1 MSEYLEAISRL
12 NAPERTPG
20 VNIPRSLYLPPKN
33 TAKHMNKI
41 MRETLNTPLPKYSIP
56 QTCFI
61 NKSDQDFFEFE
72 LDKQFTLAKGGRK
85 SIAIRKINCGVDAD
99 YNDYFTDERDFL
111 MDFKATVTGIYMNG
125 GTVVRV
131 ITKEITHS
139 NTFDNIGITDIS
151 GTLKAYFVTD
161 KFQQVLR
168 TELGN
173 DKITVTK
180 IAEDGDKCSFSVVCT
195 DYIIGF
201 KSIELS
207 VSSDEVDL
215 DRFINY
221 TTQPITITNGDAG
234 CQLDI
239 DFSTMKNTEVEHL
252 FVASTLNPWSSGN
265 IIGYFQEDFTSLNR
279 IFPYD
284 NSQTFKVWFVTDRG
298 KILRNVSFVSGF
310 IELELIID
318 NQNSFAIDD

>member
-85 SIAIRKINCGVDAD
+85 SIAIRKIEVEAIDNYVNFMSTKRDLYININTGFTLVDTIDISNTLSVTAD
-99 YNDYFTDERDFL
+99 LKVPFSVNLQSIKDGLISFFTTDTFQERLRQELVD
-111 MDFKATVTGIYMNG
+111 D
-125 GTVVRV
+125 
-131 ITKEITHS
+131 EITATGKQNGDTVS
-139 NTFDNIGITDIS
+139 ITFDLP
-151 GTLKAYFVTD
+151 GTLISVD
-161 KFQQVLR
+161 KFS
-168 TELGN
+168 
-173 DKITVTK
+173 
-180 IAEDGDKCSFSVVCT
+180 C
-195 DYIIGF
+195 Y
-201 KSIELS
+201 
-207 VSSDEVDL
+207 VSSDTLDLSRYVTDPVAEVKITPNSDDL
-215 DRFINY
+215 V
-221 TTQPITITNGDAG
+221 
-234 CQLDI
+234 LDL
-239 DFSTMKNTEVEHL
+239 SNLNTVIADTV
-252 FVASTLNPWSSGN
+252 FVASSLNPWSSKN
-265 IIGYFQEDFTSLNR
+265 IIGTIEENFTTLNR

-284 NSQTFKVWFVTDRG
+284 NSQTFKVWFVDNHGRIFPNTS
-298 KILRNVSFVSGF
+298 LVVGF

-318 NQNSFAIDD
+318 NQNNFVMDD